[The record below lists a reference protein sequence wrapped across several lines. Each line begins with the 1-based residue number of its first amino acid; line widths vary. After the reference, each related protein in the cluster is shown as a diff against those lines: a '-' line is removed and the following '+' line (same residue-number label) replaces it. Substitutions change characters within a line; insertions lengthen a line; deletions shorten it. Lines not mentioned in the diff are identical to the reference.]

1 MGSPSRRVTPNCLF
15 PAGESRP
22 SSRLAPPAEEGVSLQ
37 EYKIPSVQEGR
48 PWQRKGTLS
57 RRRVPLKRSDAPAK
71 GERRP
76 HSEKRGAPAKKEPH
90 NKKMGATG
98 RRGAPQQKRGVSSR
112 RRAPQAEEGRPSR
125 REAPQQK
132 LIRNRQPPAE
142 VGPAK
147 QDMGAPLTISGRR
160 QTPQQQMG
168 APGRRGAPHY
178 KKKKSLFYLQ
188 EGRP

>member
-1 MGSPSRRVTPNCLF
+1 M
-15 PAGESRP
+15 
-22 SSRLAPPAEEGVSLQ
+22 
-37 EYKIPSVQEGR
+37 
-48 PWQRKGTLS
+48 
-57 RRRVPLKRSDAPAK
+57 
-71 GERRP
+71 
-76 HSEKRGAPAKKEPH
+76 GAPAKKEPH
-90 NKKMGATG
+90 KKKMDATKRRGVPPAAEGAQKRRVSN
-98 RRGAPQQKRGVSSR
+98 RRGAP
-112 RRAPQAEEGRPSR
+112 PPEEGRPSR

-178 KKKKSLFYLQ
+178 KKKRSIFYQ